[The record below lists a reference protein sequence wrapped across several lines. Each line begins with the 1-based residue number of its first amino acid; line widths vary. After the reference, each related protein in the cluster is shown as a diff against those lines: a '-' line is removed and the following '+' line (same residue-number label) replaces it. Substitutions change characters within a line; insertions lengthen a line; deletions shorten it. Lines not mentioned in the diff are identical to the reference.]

1 MPIKVVMSTMSFE
14 ELKQAV
20 VEGNTKAA
28 RALSKK
34 MAKNPKNIDQAID
47 RGIKKALDI
56 VGEKFSK
63 GEYFIPDIMLSVI
76 AANTSFKIF
85 KPFFKKKTGESAGTI
100 LVGTVEGDIHDIGKN
115 IVTAMLQAAGFDVID
130 LGVDVPPGK
139 FVAAIKKS
147 RPAVVGISALLS
159 TALVTMEKTIDE
171 IKREGLREQV
181 KIIVGGGAVTPEFA
195 KEIGADR
202 YGLEATDAPAIARE
216 LIMGQTKC

>member
-1 MPIKVVMSTMSFE
+1 MSFE
-14 ELKQAV
+14 DLKQAV

-34 MAKNPKNIDQAID
+34 IAENPKSIDQAID
-47 RGIKKALDI
+47 KGIKKALDI

-76 AANTSFKIF
+76 SANTSFKIF
-85 KPFFKKKTGESAGTI
+85 KPFFRKKTRESAGTI

-115 IVTAMLQAAGFDVID
+115 IVTAMLQAADFDVID
-130 LGVDVPPGK
+130 LGVDVPPSK

-147 RPAVVGISALLS
+147 KPTVVGISALLS
-159 TALVTMEKTIDE
+159 TSLVKMEKTINE

-181 KIIVGGGAVTPEFA
+181 KIVVGGGAVTPEFA

-216 LIMGQTKC
+216 LIMRQRKY